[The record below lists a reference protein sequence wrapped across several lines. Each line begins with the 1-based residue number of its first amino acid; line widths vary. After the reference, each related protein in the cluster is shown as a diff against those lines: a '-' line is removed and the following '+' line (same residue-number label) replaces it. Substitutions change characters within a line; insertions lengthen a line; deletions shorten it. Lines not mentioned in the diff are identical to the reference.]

1 LNKKFP
7 SYLYKFIVMGFAT
20 PILFNT
26 LTIDDLD
33 EIGYI
38 LEGKI
43 IYKPW
48 YNQIW
53 SKIKYPLL
61 FF

>member
-1 LNKKFP
+1 
-7 SYLYKFIVMGFAT
+7 MGFAT